1 MPEQPPTTPS
11 AESPDAELARLRA
24 ENAALRGQVAEHA
37 TENAALRS
45 QVAEQAARI
54 EQLQQRIGE
63 LEARLAKDSHNSS
76 KPPSSDPPF
85 KRPPPRAL
93 RQPSGKKPGGQ
104 KDHPG
109 ATRTLVDDP
118 EHTVVIPLS
127 GHCECGRWL
136 SGGAVEELPERR
148 QVADL
153 VVRRE
158 VTEYRTVAG
167 VCACGQ
173 VHRSIFPDGVD
184 APVQYGPGVAAFAV
198 HLTHYQQLPY
208 QRTADLLHTLA
219 GIALAP
225 ATVYAMGCEAA
236 ARLAA
241 PVAAIGQALVQSAVA
256 HADETGMRVAGAL
269 QWLHVLGTA
278 TLTFYA
284 VHAKRGRDALAAIG
298 LLACFRGVLVHDHW
312 SAYAA
317 YTCQHAFCNAHHLRE
332 LIAIAET
339 DPRLTWPGRLI
350 ALLCEANEATHMAR
364 AAGFA
369 ALPGPM
375 IEDFFTRY
383 DEILTDAARYHPR
396 RTGPP
401 GSRRRVKQTPA
412 YNLIARLRDHRD
424 EVLRFITDLRVAFD
438 NNQAE
443 RDIRMPKLKQKVSG
457 GFRSEDG
464 AKSFAIIRSY
474 LSTLRK
480 QSVDTYQALLMT
492 FQGNPPM
499 PRLG

>member
-1 MPEQPPTTPS
+1 MPEIPPATVS
-11 AESPDAELARLRA
+11 AEGPDAELVRLRA
-24 ENAALRGQVAEHA
+24 ENAALRA
-37 TENAALRS
+37 
-45 QVAEQAARI
+45 QVAEQAAQI
-54 EQLQQRIGE
+54 AQLLQRVRE

-85 KRPPPRAL
+85 KKPPPRTL
-93 RQPSGKKPGGQ
+93 RQRSGKKPGGQ

-109 ATRTLVDDP
+109 ATCALVDDP
-118 EHTVVIPLS
+118 EQTVVIPLAGCCTC
-127 GHCECGRWL
+127 GHDL
-136 SGGAVEELPERR
+136 SALAVEELPERR

-158 VTEYRTVAG
+158 VTEYRTVRG

-173 VHRSIFPDGVD
+173 VHRSAWPADVE

-198 HLTHYQQLPY
+198 YLTHYQQLPY
-208 QRTADLLHTLA
+208 QRAAELLDALA
-219 GIALAP
+219 GIALSP
-225 ATVYAMGCEAA
+225 ATIYTMGREAA

-241 PVAAIGQALVQSAVA
+241 PVAVIGQALVREAVA

-269 QWLHVLGTA
+269 QWLHVLCTA

-298 LLACFRGVLVHDHW
+298 LLAAFRGILVHDHW

-332 LIAIAET
+332 LIGIAET
-339 DPRLTWPGRLI
+339 YPRLSWPKQLV
-350 ALLCEANEATHMAR
+350 ALLCEANEATGMAR
-364 AAGFA
+364 AAGLA

-383 DEILTDAARYHPR
+383 DALLAEGARCHPR
-396 RTGPP
+396 RAGPP
-401 GSRRRVKQTPA
+401 GRRGRVKQTPA
-412 YNLIARLRDHRD
+412 YNLIARLRDHRQ
-424 EVLRFITDLRVAFD
+424 EVLRFVTDLRVPFD

-457 GFRSEDG
+457 CFRSEEG
-464 AKSFAIIRSY
+464 AHAFASVRSY

-480 QSVDTYQALLMT
+480 QSVDTYQALVMT

-499 PRLG
+499 PRLA